1 MENMGENFANS
12 SRREDKM
19 RNRGEEG
26 GIALKRKRRRRGKKF
41 QCKSGYISKGSRAG
55 HTKRESLLDIF
66 LSLVGM
72 EGRMQEDELRWVQRS
87 SGSNS
92 SPQSQDASFDR
103 KELSGRLRKTI
114 HNCEGMMWEELEMRH
129 YAGRLQQEGC

>member
-26 GIALKRKRRRRGKKF
+26 GIALKRKRRRRRGKKF
-41 QCKSGYISKGSRAG
+41 QCKSGYISKGSRTGNA
-55 HTKRESLLDIF
+55 KRESLLDIF

-114 HNCEGMMWEELEMRH
+114 VRE
-129 YAGRLQQEGC
+129 

>member
-26 GIALKRKRRRRGKKF
+26 GIALKRKRRRKN
-41 QCKSGYISKGSRAG
+41 KSGNFNVGQEK
-55 HTKRESLLDIF
+55 TKRESLLDIF
-66 LSLVGM
+66 CHWW
-72 EGRMQEDELRWVQRS
+72 ERMQEDELRWVQRS

-114 HNCEGMMWEELEMRH
+114 HNCEGMIWEELEMGH
-129 YAGRLQQEGC
+129 YTGRLQQGGC